1 MTPNNAQNT
10 QHKLGVVFSYL
21 ERNNITATLCNKGGF
36 FLDCICVDT
45 QLPYFDALTHMV
57 IHVSAAFFF
66 NICRR
71 KAYISICACQ
81 RLLDL
86 PKRSIPWVK
95 FYFGLSLH
103 IFSMVR
109 HCLWKCVRLLLHAS
123 MKQGCLARRPLCHKV
138 NLPSCVAGR
147 ALCHTILTEFSV

>member
-95 FYFGLSLH
+95 FYFGLSRH

-109 HCLWKCVRLLLHAS
+109 HCLWKMCATPAACINETGLFSSVAVVPQS
-123 MKQGCLARRPLCHKV
+123 KSTELCSWAVVVPHNSNRV
-138 NLPSCVAGR
+138 
-147 ALCHTILTEFSV
+147 